1 MKNSR
6 KARSSSPVDNTTA
19 SDGRKARPH
28 LHKEPRK
35 QFKALNSTQLS
46 LYKAATSCPM
56 VMAVGPAG
64 TGKSY
69 VLAHAALDLYFSGV
83 IRKIVITRPPEPVG
97 ATLGLFK
104 GDLKEKMLNWLAP
117 ILSQF
122 VKVLEDSCGGNAQSH
137 LNNLLESVIV
147 LQPLETAK
155 GSSFDDTFVLLEE
168 AQDSN
173 LEALRV
179 LATRIGTNSV
189 LALNGDFGQSHI
201 RNSGFRDFVEKIRAY
216 DEQVESAEM
225 AADWQRE
232 RSPVIHFSRDD
243 IVRSGLTRKMVEI
256 FY

>member
-1 MKNSR
+1 
-6 KARSSSPVDNTTA
+6 
-19 SDGRKARPH
+19 
-28 LHKEPRK
+28 
-35 QFKALNSTQLS
+35 
-46 LYKAATSCPM
+46 M

-69 VLAHAALDLYFSGV
+69 VLAHAALDMYFAGV

-122 VKVLEDSCGGNAQSH
+122 TKVLEDSCGGNAQSH
-137 LNNLLESVIV
+137 LSNLLESVIV

-155 GSSFDDTFVLLEE
+155 GSSFDDTFVILEE

-179 LATRIGTNSV
+179 LSTRIGANSV
-189 LALNGDFGQSHI
+189 LALNGDFGQAHLK
-201 RNSGFRDFVEKIRAY
+201 NTGFQAFVERIQAY
-216 DEQVESAEM
+216 DEQISKAEL
-225 AADWQRE
+225 ASEWQRE
-232 RSPVIHFSRDD
+232 KTPVVFFCRDD